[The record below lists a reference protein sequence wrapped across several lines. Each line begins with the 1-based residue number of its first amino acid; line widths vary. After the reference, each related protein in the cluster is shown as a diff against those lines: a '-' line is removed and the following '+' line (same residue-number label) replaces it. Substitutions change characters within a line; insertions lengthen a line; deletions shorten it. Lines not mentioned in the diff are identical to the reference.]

1 MDRPGDRRQF
11 LSLSSRVFL
20 TSIAGAHRDLSRLPR
35 AMVRIRSQ
43 ASAPATS
50 TTTPLCSTATA
61 RPGIGGV
68 CCNEDTDFMR
78 HMTHALDVC
87 GEDHVGIDTDLS
99 VAALTDEDIAY
110 LVKYLEERRKKGI
123 AAPGENRRLYI
134 PDLNTPRR
142 LERVADAPQKQGC
155 GSRTVEKV
163 LGPNFNRVYRDVWTV

>member
-1 MDRPGDRRQF
+1 LQAIPLAVEPRVPHQHCWRPPRPFAAPASDGAD
-11 LSLSSRVFL
+11 
-20 TSIAGAHRDLSRLPR
+20 TIAGKR
-35 AMVRIRSQ
+35 AGNLYDDAFVLDGN
-43 ASAPATS
+43 S
-50 TTTPLCSTATA
+50 T
-61 RPGIGGV
+61 PGIGGV
-68 CCNEDTDFMR
+68 CCNEGTDFMR

-87 GEDHVGIDTDLS
+87 GEDHVGIGTDLS
-99 VAALTDEDIAY
+99 VAALTDEDIAC

-123 AAPGENRRLYI
+123 AAPGENRPLYI